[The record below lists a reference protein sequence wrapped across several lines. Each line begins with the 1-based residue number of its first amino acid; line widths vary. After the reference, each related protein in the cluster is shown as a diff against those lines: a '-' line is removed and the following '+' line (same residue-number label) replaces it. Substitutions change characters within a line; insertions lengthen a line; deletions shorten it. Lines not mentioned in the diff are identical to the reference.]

1 MRFGPVGNPK
11 TITADEIAAMIDRDW
26 MPALQFREVD
36 YDRTD
41 LERINTLCQR
51 FGDAMVVRFF
61 RHGHGFD
68 TSVLSAL
75 PDCTNLSID
84 AMTHISDFAPIA
96 AMPKLRRLHFSV
108 FEFES
113 PDWLRRLDLS
123 RFTKLTIGA
132 NEKRNYDLAPLADA
146 VQLDELFVQ
155 GGVKGIER
163 IAGHQRLRDIGLSG
177 FAKSRGL
184 AFLNTLPHLQKLK
197 MILGSRTSIAD
208 LDHPGLADLTI
219 IRVSLLEDLGPMSR
233 FVGLRRLEIDQQRRL
248 ETIDLTGLNL
258 DVLAIYDCKS
268 LKRIVGV
275 DVSKLS
281 RIKLPMHLLA

>member
-1 MRFGPVGNPK
+1 MKFGPVRNPK
-11 TITADEIAAMIDRDW
+11 TITADEIAALIDRGW

-36 YDRTD
+36 YDRAD

-51 FGDAMVVRFF
+51 FGDAMAVRFF

-75 PDCTNLSID
+75 PDCTNLWID
-84 AMTHISDFAPIA
+84 AMMQISDFAPIA

-108 FEFES
+108 FGFES
-113 PDWLRRLDLS
+113 QDWLSRLDLP
-123 RFTKLTIGA
+123 RFTKLMIGA

-146 VQLDELFVQ
+146 VQLEELFVQ

-177 FAKSRGL
+177 FAKSKAL
-184 AFLNTLPHLQKLK
+184 AFLNALPRLEKLM
-197 MILGSRTSIAD
+197 MILGSRQSIAE
-208 LDHPGLADLTI
+208 LDHPGLADLAI
-219 IRVSLLEDLGPMSR
+219 IRVSLLEDLGPMNR
-233 FVGLRRLEIDQQRRL
+233 FVGLRRLKIDQQRRL

-258 DVLAIYDCKS
+258 DVLEIYDCKS

-275 DVSKLS
+275 DVSRLS
-281 RIKLPMHLLA
+281 RANLPRHFLA